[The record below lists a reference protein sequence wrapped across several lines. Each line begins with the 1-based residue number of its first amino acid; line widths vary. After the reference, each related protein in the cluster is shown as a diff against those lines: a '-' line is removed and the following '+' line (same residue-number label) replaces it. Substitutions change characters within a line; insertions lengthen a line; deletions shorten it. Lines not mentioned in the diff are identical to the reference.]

1 MPVGELS
8 AAAGDGAYR
17 FVVEACRL
25 AREGLVDGIVTAP
38 LNKAAMQAGGHKWPG
53 HTELLA
59 HEFGVRQLQPR
70 ALGRRPVLLPPHRP
84 RLPAAGH
91 RGLHAR
97 AGRRHL
103 HLAGAFVGALGKPDE
118 AIGVAGLNP
127 HAGENRIFGD
137 EDADMLEPAVARAR
151 ERGINAHGPIP
162 ADALIP
168 AAVRGK
174 WNIVV
179 ACYHDQGHAPFKAVY
194 GNDGV
199 NITIGLP
206 VVRVSVDH
214 GTAFDIAGK
223 GIAGEGSLVLSC
235 ERAAALAPGWDAVW
249 QAAAVTDPA
258 TTRRPA
264 IRTKAAPWI
273 MTPAPHFPPVRVEPD
288 ARRRI
293 REALAGAGR
302 RIVVFDDDPT
312 GSQTVHDVAVV
323 TVFDPEEI
331 AAGLDGPGST
341 CFILTNTRSMDEADA
356 VALNT
361 RVGRTVFELS
371 RRLDAP
377 VEVISRSDSTLRGHV
392 IAEVAALDAVR
403 RDVLG
408 RGFDGVLLIPA
419 FLEAGRFT
427 AGDVHWA
434 RVGGEPTPVGDTEF
448 ARDATFG
455 FTASDLREFVAEKSG
470 GTITPDQVHSLTLD
484 DIRRGGPQ
492 RVAEILAGVT
502 DGAFVVVNAVD
513 YADLDVVVLGLLEPQ
528 WPARRSCTGPARRSR
543 SRWPGWTPN
552 PAQASDIW
560 PDGRP
565 GGHGLVVVGSHVG
578 LTSRQVAV
586 AQERGGIVEVELDV
600 PAVADPARAGRPRRR
615 GHRPGG
621 RRAGRVGCVAV
632 HQPHPAARHRPRRQ
646 PGDRPAGVHRGD
658 HRRPRRRRRAGPAWV
673 VAKGGITSHDVAVRG
688 LGIRRATVLG
698 QLLPGLVSVFQPVEA
713 LPEVVGVPYVVFAGN
728 VGDENTL
735 AYVIDLFS
743 GRTSP

>member
-1 MPVGELS
+1 M
-8 AAAGDGAYR
+8 
-17 FVVEACRL
+17 
-25 AREGLVDGIVTAP
+25 T
-38 LNKAAMQAGGHKWPG
+38 N
-53 HTELLA
+53 
-59 HEFGVRQLQPR
+59 
-70 ALGRRPVLLPPHRP
+70 
-84 RLPAAGH
+84 
-91 RGLHAR
+91 
-97 AGRRHL
+97 
-103 HLAGAFVGALGKPDE
+103 
-118 AIGVAGLNP
+118 
-127 HAGENRIFGD
+127 
-137 EDADMLEPAVARAR
+137 
-151 ERGINAHGPIP
+151 
-162 ADALIP
+162 
-168 AAVRGK
+168 
-174 WNIVV
+174 
-179 ACYHDQGHAPFKAVY
+179 
-194 GNDGV
+194 
-199 NITIGLP
+199 LP
-206 VVRVSVDH
+206 VD
-214 GTAFDIAGK
+214 
-223 GIAGEGSLVLSC
+223 L
-235 ERAAALAPGWDAVW
+235 AAL
-249 QAAAVTDPA
+249 
-258 TTRRPA
+258 
-264 IRTKAAPWI
+264 
-273 MTPAPHFPPVRVEPD
+273 PPVRVEPD

-302 RIVVFDDDPT
+302 RIAVFDDDPT

-341 CFILTNTRSMDEADA
+341 CFILTNTRSMDETDA

-392 IAEVAALDAVR
+392 IAEVTALDAVR
-403 RDVLG
+403 REVLG

-434 RVGGEPTPVGDTEF
+434 RVGGEPMPVGDTEF

-528 WPARRSCTGPARRSR
+528 VAGKAFLYRTGPSFPQPLAGLDPR
-543 SRWPGWTPN
+543 PPL
-552 PAQASDIW
+552 QASDIW
-560 PDGRP
+560 PGGRP

-586 AQERGGIVEVELDV
+586 AQERGGIAEVELDV
-600 PAVADPARAGRPRRR
+600 TAVADPSRRDAHVAEVTDRVVDALAGSDVLLFTSRTLLRDTD
-615 GHRPGG
+615 
-621 RRAGRVGCVAV
+621 
-632 HQPHPAARHRPRRQ
+632 PAASLEIARQ
-646 PGDRPAGVHRGD
+646 VSTAVITVVRGAVA
-658 HRRPRRRRRAGPAWV
+658 AGPAWV